1 VITLPAGYYM
11 KRRDILR
18 LIGDEWS
25 VVVYCDPDCR
35 KTAFYL
41 AKVSRSPEYDGT
53 HYMATIDK
61 HHGAKISRSQDLD
74 ALLFQMA
81 AKHRVIGVMK

>member
-1 VITLPAGYYM
+1 VITLPTGYYM

-18 LIGDEWS
+18 LIGNEWS

-41 AKVSRSPEYDGT
+41 AKVPRSPEYDGT

-61 HHGAKISRSQDLD
+61 QSGTSKSQDLD

-81 AKHRVIGVMK
+81 ARHRIIGGIK